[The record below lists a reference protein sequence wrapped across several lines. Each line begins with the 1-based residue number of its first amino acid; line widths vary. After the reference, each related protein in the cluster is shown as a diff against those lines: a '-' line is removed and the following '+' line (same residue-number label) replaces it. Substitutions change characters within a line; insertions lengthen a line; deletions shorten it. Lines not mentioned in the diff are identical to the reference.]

1 MSLQFIRSL
10 HYKRV
15 PNYDGWWTQILNRSI
30 EPKKSISIEQV
41 PVATSSRVRLA
52 IPFEQI
58 PEETVTLVPTTN
70 TTVYLNGTP
79 IKLPEKPSS
88 PDNCC
93 MSVWDMYGEDME
105 EYALQKTEIR
115 NRFKEAGVALPKE
128 LEKNSQN
135 DAMEEMDP
143 SMKAFLDMEK
153 KLKNM

>member
-93 MSVWDMYGEDME
+93 MSGCAHW
-105 EYALQKTEIR
+105 
-115 NRFKEAGVALPKE
+115 
-128 LEKNSQN
+128 
-135 DAMEEMDP
+135 
-143 SMKAFLDMEK
+143 
-153 KLKNM
+153 